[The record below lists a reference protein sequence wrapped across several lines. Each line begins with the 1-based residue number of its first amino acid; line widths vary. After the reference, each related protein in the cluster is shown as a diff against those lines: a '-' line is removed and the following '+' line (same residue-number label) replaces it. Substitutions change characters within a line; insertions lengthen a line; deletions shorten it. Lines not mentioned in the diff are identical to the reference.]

1 MKNHFWFCMFLLFF
15 FSNFSCF
22 LYSQTVKTTCD
33 GALSGSLTWK
43 TDLWNCLGS
52 IPGWT
57 ALHCRVKAK
66 QIRKN
71 ISKLV
76 WSDSD
81 IWDSAEVM
89 RSKSNLLWGN
99 PNTKGK
105 HCLIVSVWRAI
116 FFSES
121 CYVALNMLKASES
134 AIGIEVRRYL
144 ENLVAKKR
152 AAHRSCVNFR
162 HNTKSQLLIF
172 GPQGHST
179 SCFIRNN
186 QYNTSR

>member
-1 MKNHFWFCMFLLFF
+1 M
-15 FSNFSCF
+15 
-22 LYSQTVKTTCD
+22 KTTCD

-66 QIRKN
+66 QIRKS
-71 ISKLV
+71 IFQIGLV
-76 WSDSD
+76 RFRYLRERWGH
-81 IWDSAEVM
+81 ALEKQPLV
-89 RSKSNLLWGN
+89 GN

-152 AAHRSCVNFR
+152 AAHRSCVNLR